1 MRDNQQYARMGHVK
15 SSILIIAVLLPV
27 GVVCGRDIPG
37 TPASYRTLLG
47 KLEPGDTLRLAPG
60 RYMRGLRIRGM
71 HGKAGKPITIQ
82 GAGAKTVMVA
92 RNGSNT
98 ADLTDASRI
107 VIRNLTFDGRNLQN
121 IDAIKAGGDTS
132 KGVHHITIEGNTIV
146 NHGANQQTVAISTKV
161 PCWDW
166 VIRGNTI
173 IAAGTGLY
181 LGNSDGR
188 QPFIGGIIEGNFVKD
203 PQGYCMQVKHQYGRP
218 KTPGIPTAARTTI
231 IRYNVFIK
239 NDRRGSS
246 GDRPNLLVGGFP
258 ATGAGAK
265 DRYQIY
271 GNLLVHNPRESLFQ
285 GTGNISLHDNIF
297 VDTPRTAITVMPHHR
312 QAPRSVRIYH
322 NTFFRTAR
330 PVRISGLEKGAERLV
345 AGNLL
350 LAPDGKV
357 PTDWTG
363 NRALTGAAMTSG
375 IAAPVPAFGKMDL
388 QPRRAIQSGVLKALR
403 GRIADDTDFD
413 RDYLE
418 RKKPRFDHC
427 GAMALPYRK
436 PQPIRLEL
444 RKKITNSN

>member
-1 MRDNQQYARMGHVK
+1 MK
-15 SSILIIAVLLPV
+15 SSLLIVALLLPAA
-27 GVVCGRDIPG
+27 VVCGRDVSA
-37 TPASYRTLLG
+37 TPENYRTLLG

-60 RYMRGLRIRGM
+60 RFARGLRIRGM

-82 GAGAKTVMVA
+82 GSGAKTVMVA

-98 ADLTDASRI
+98 ADLTDASWI

-173 IAAGTGLY
+173 IGAGTGLY

-188 QPFIGGIIEGNFVKD
+188 QPFIRGIIEGNFVKD
-203 PQGYCMQVKHQYGRP
+203 PQGYCMQIKHQHERP
-218 KTPGIPTAARTTI
+218 ETPGIPAKACTTI

-258 ATGAGAK
+258 KTGPGAK

-285 GTGNISLHDNIF
+285 GTGSISLHDNIF
-297 VDTPRTAITVMPHHR
+297 VDTPRTAISIMPHNR
-312 QAPRSVRIYH
+312 QAPRSIRIYH

-330 PVRISGLEKGAERLV
+330 PVRISGLPKGAERLV

-350 LAPDGKV
+350 LAPSGKA
-357 PTDWTG
+357 PADWTG
-363 NRALTGAAMTSG
+363 NAALIGPAMTAG
-375 IAAPVPAFGKMDL
+375 IAAPVLTFGKMDL
-388 QPRRAIQSGVLKALR
+388 QPRRLNQSVALKTLR
-403 GRIADDTDFD
+403 RRIANDTDFD
-413 RDYLE
+413 LDYLK
-418 RKKPRFDHC
+418 RKKPQFDHH
-427 GAMALPYRK
+427 GAMAAPHRK

-444 RKKITNSN
+444 RKNTITVN